1 MNIDNIAVL
10 LMLLDFENENDFYYV
25 EIIKRRKENPD
36 LSKNSIK
43 IIDFFIKSKEDLI
56 KKYGLIKTICEYENA
71 RAYISVNKKSF
82 KTLTNQLNLSLLK
95 RTINNKGYETFNGT
109 VSHIISDMFD
119 SSTKKWIIDVDFDFE
134 NDTPFEVNELYQTII
149 NLQKEGNREPVFD
162 ILPTVNG
169 LHIITRPFNLKK
181 FKERFSNI
189 SVHKNG
195 LTLLYYKKNE

>member
-1 MNIDNIAVL
+1 MNVDNTALL
-10 LMLLDFENENDFYYV
+10 LMLMDFENENDFYYI

-36 LSKNSIK
+36 LSKGSIK

-82 KTLTNQLNLSLLK
+82 KTLTNELILKLMK
-95 RTINNKGYETFNGT
+95 RTINNNGYETYNGT
-109 VSHIISDMFD
+109 VSNIINSMVNN
-119 SSTKKWIIDVDFDFE
+119 SIKKWIIDVDFDLQ
-134 NDTPFEVNELYQTII
+134 NDKPFDADELYQTVIK
-149 NLQKEGNREPVFD
+149 LQKEGNREPVFD

-169 LHIITRPFNLKK
+169 LHVITRPFNLKK
-181 FKERFSNI
+181 FTEKFPNI